1 MRRTDETKHCLIDE
15 GTATDLPKIQTLA
28 IDLVTGTN
36 EMTVRK
42 EALAIIVGEPYKQTY
57 DVYGN
62 TGRSI
67 PLERQFSC

>member
-1 MRRTDETKHCLIDE
+1 MKEQQRTFPEIRE
-15 GTATDLPKIQTLA
+15 LA
-28 IDLVTGTN
+28 MDLVASTN
-36 EMTVRK
+36 EITVRK